1 MTEMQRIV
9 FPSKEASGEW
19 RTIFSASCWTMIP
32 VSEFERKGHTI
43 LNHLYVFTEMFV
55 IGSTSSVVA
64 SLGHTFSSLSD
75 LFHEKALRTV
85 LPPLWLALIQK
96 PSNIHLCCLPLTK

>member
-1 MTEMQRIV
+1 MREMQRIV
-9 FPSKEASGEW
+9 LPSKELSG
-19 RTIFSASCWTMIP
+19 RTIFLASRWKMFP

-43 LNHLYVFTEMFV
+43 LNHLYVSIEMSI

-64 SLGHTFSSLSD
+64 SLGNASASLSD

-85 LPPLWLALIQK
+85 LPPLLLAFIQR
-96 PSNIHLCCLPLTK
+96 PSNTHLCCLPLTK